1 MVLITDNLIPSQV
14 NKFELK
20 LEDVKKITAIQ
31 YAEKTEKITE
41 IDMDGKVRQVGE
53 RIVIDVNTALGS
65 ITKLNPSLQNLFL
78 DFLAVNWIDS
88 VKETTTK
95 MEDAEERVFEFIDL
109 DLDDVQ
115 EEYEVESD
123 AKKMLKEVRDCLSHF
138 KEVISDCNIPA
149 SLGVLESK
157 GYLETEGKEKILTE
171 TIMEKMKDNT
181 MKDIENVSF
190 LKDVLEED
198 YTKEEPRKKVSEK
211 RLERAKE
218 EYENSQNSEN
228 PMSEKDYEDKIER
241 IKRQTKRQSNTI
253 LDAADKSKPLF
264 NPKFLTDEV
273 ITVSRSK
280 KKDGSFGT
288 QVIVKIDTY
297 EYLRQWFI
305 SENLGDMDIKEG
317 EDAFIYYKKTNLDSD
332 KEEYNEKYDLHMK
345 NMSGKKQREWYNW
358 FSNMIVPQ
366 DRSKVRDSK
375 SKRVFENED
384 EYNKYIDGRKKEI
397 LEAQEEAK
405 KKSLEIINRE
415 APDLQNISEEL
426 YDLTVNTKNTLKGT
440 ITVGEIE
447 DIHRILGEIYDE
459 QGSSSAGD
467 ALEEELTEKQDFS
480 KSLLKSILKT
490 VDIIKK
496 SKKEV
501 LLVTEN
507 RKPKGAML
515 LLERNFTT
523 INDKVLDKNGTIKMG
538 REYLETLSD
547 EERKDIDKEMDELF
561 VSSNTNRM
569 GYDYEWYTDK
579 ERVQYLL
586 AKDRGNLMLD
596 FISDNITQDGS
607 IQGGGYTLYSVISNK
622 TFPKL
627 STDQAFNLINEELN
641 KLRNPKKF
649 VSVIKDYLKSNMK
662 PIKGLADIKSDIQ
675 KSLTPVDNQLK
686 VGTLILTYDLGT
698 GLEKA
703 LKSKKDFEKLIGDS
717 YKKYL
722 FQDKK
727 KDSEEKFDKITSDKG
742 RTAVSNISNIVEGT
756 NLIIEELNDI
766 ISDTMVF
773 RYEGD
778 EVLRDDN
785 INQEDVRALIISN
798 FLGTPTKNNTLRA
811 KTLATEITRNLKS
824 LNRKIINLENRYDVN
839 IQNII
844 NKEKELIS
852 RDMQSVLV
860 GYKKEIRNLGLPLLI
875 FEDKA
880 GGYIDEEGNKYE
892 PKDERFFKP
901 DMRVNTALYKK
912 YFEVRN
918 KDFMLWFGE
927 LSTQE
932 AKNLDSSELLSQFH
946 SRLQIDS
953 KEEIKELFDIR
964 RDEYTGLYNYI
975 MSENE
980 YNELTEKERGDS
992 AKKAIVD
999 LIELIEKAFST
1010 TNKVKLFNDFKKTEH
1025 FTWFMSDNF
1034 KISEAEKT
1042 FPNWFDGFKGYIID
1056 IKENALNEET
1066 PLKILTDSDITDSDL
1081 EKIFED
1087 IKQAQEYKP
1096 SKYDKETDIYFRNR
1110 RLTLPSPLTPSST
1123 SFGEYKQL
1131 LKASDIYGADEDI
1144 LYWIFLWMSKANRID
1159 TIESFAKY
1167 SKLSFSFD
1175 NYLKVPIQVLLDPD
1189 RKYRETGAPITRDGL
1204 LDVNQILSRYKKL
1217 YLEEIFTEKLESKEF
1232 LDKIEDI
1239 SFIVLMREKKN
1250 DFKLKEELDFNPF
1263 GQSVDPKIKTQR
1275 GGVRR
1280 KPEQIEVEVGGKNKD
1295 GTPKTTFKNKR
1306 TDRGQ
1311 RNINNQV
1318 FLNAKKRYN
1327 QLMRRL

>member
-1 MVLITDNLIPSQV
+1 MVLITDKLIPSQV
-14 NKFELK
+14 NKFELR

-41 IDMDGKVRQVGE
+41 IDMDGKARQVGE
-53 RIVIDVNTALGS
+53 RTVIDVNTALGS

-78 DFLAVNWIDS
+78 DFLAVSWIDS

-109 DLDDVQ
+109 ELGKVQ
-115 EEYEVESD
+115 EEYEVESN

-149 SLGVLESK
+149 SIGVLESK

-181 MKDIENVSF
+181 MKDIESVSF

-241 IKRQTKRQSNTI
+241 IKRQKNRQSNTI
-253 LDAADKSKPLF
+253 LNAADKSKPLF

-288 QVIVKIDTY
+288 QLIVKIDTY

-317 EDAFIYYKKTNLDSD
+317 EDAFIYYKRTNLDSD
-332 KEEYNEKYDLHMK
+332 NEEYNEKNELHLK

-358 FSNMIVPQ
+358 FEKMIVQQ
-366 DRSKVRDSK
+366 DRSKVRDAK
-375 SKRVFENED
+375 NKRVFENED
-384 EYNKYIDGRKKEI
+384 KYNEYIDGRKKEI

-415 APDLQNISEEL
+415 APDLQNISEQL
-426 YDLTVNTKNTLKGT
+426 YDLIVNTKNTLKGN

-447 DIHRILGEIYDE
+447 DLHIILGEVHDE

-523 INDKVLDKNGTIKMG
+523 INNKALDKNGTIKMG
-538 REYLETLSD
+538 RDYLETLSD
-547 EERKDIDKEMDELF
+547 EERKNIDKEMDELF
-561 VSSNTNRM
+561 ASNENTIVETE
-569 GYDYEWYTDK
+569 YSDK
-579 ERVQYLL
+579 ERIQYLL
-586 AKDRGNLMLD
+586 SNDRGNLMLD

-622 TFPKL
+622 TFPNL
-627 STDQAFNLINEELN
+627 STDRAFNLINEELD

-722 FQDKK
+722 FQDKE

-742 RTAVSNISNIVEGT
+742 RTAVTNISNIVEGT
-756 NLIIEELNDI
+756 NLIIDDLNDI

-798 FLGTPTKNNTLRA
+798 FLGTPTKNNTVRA

-824 LNRKIINLENRYDVN
+824 LNRKIINLENKYDVN

-844 NKEKELIS
+844 NKEKELTS
-852 RDMQSVLV
+852 RDMRSLLY
-860 GYKKEIRNLGLPLLI
+860 GYEEEIKNLGLPLLI
-875 FEDKA
+875 FENKT
-880 GGYIDEEGNKYE
+880 GGFIDEEGKEYK
-892 PKDERFFKP
+892 PKFGEFNRP
-901 DMRVNTALYKK
+901 DMEVDSRIYKK
-912 YFEVRN
+912 YFEVRK

-932 AKNLDSSELLSQFH
+932 AKNLDSSELLLQFH
-946 SRLQIDS
+946 SRLQVDS
-953 KEEIKELFDIR
+953 KEEIKELFTFR
-964 RDEYTGLYNYI
+964 PDEYTGLYNYI
-975 MSENE
+975 MSEDE
-980 YNELTEKERGDS
+980 YNKLKTEEAREDS
-992 AKKAIVD
+992 AEKAIVD

-1042 FPNWFDGFKGYIID
+1042 FPSWSDGFKNYIID

-1066 PLKILTDSDITDSDL
+1066 PLKVLTDSDITDSDL
-1081 EKIFED
+1081 EKIIED
-1087 IKQAQEYKP
+1087 IKEAQEYKP
-1096 SKYDKETDIYFRNR
+1096 SRYDKETDIS
-1110 RLTLPSPLTPSST
+1110 LPSSLTPSSI

-1131 LKASDIYGADEDI
+1131 LKASDIYSADEDI
-1144 LYWIFLWMSKANRID
+1144 LYWIFLWMSKTNRID

-1167 SKLSFSFD
+1167 SKMSFSFD

-1217 YLEEIFTEKLESKEF
+1217 YLEEIFTEKIESKDF

-1295 GTPKTTFKNKR
+1295 GTSKTKFKNKR

>member
-1 MVLITDNLIPSQV
+1 M
-14 NKFELK
+14 K
-20 LEDVKKITAIQ
+20 L
-31 YAEKTEKITE
+31 
-41 IDMDGKVRQVGE
+41 
-53 RIVIDVNTALGS
+53 L
-65 ITKLNPSLQNLFL
+65 
-78 DFLAVNWIDS
+78 
-88 VKETTTK
+88 
-95 MEDAEERVFEFIDL
+95 
-109 DLDDVQ
+109 
-115 EEYEVESD
+115 
-123 AKKMLKEVRDCLSHF
+123 VRDIYCTTQQAQSIINHF
-138 KEVISDCNIPA
+138 I
-149 SLGVLESK
+149 
-157 GYLETEGKEKILTE
+157 EK
-171 TIMEKMKDNT
+171 
-181 MKDIENVSF
+181 
-190 LKDVLEED
+190 
-198 YTKEEPRKKVSEK
+198 
-211 RLERAKE
+211 
-218 EYENSQNSEN
+218 
-228 PMSEKDYEDKIER
+228 
-241 IKRQTKRQSNTI
+241 
-253 LDAADKSKPLF
+253 
-264 NPKFLTDEV
+264 
-273 ITVSRSK
+273 
-280 KKDGSFGT
+280 
-288 QVIVKIDTY
+288 QVIG
-297 EYLRQWFI
+297 
-305 SENLGDMDIKEG
+305 LGG
-317 EDAFIYYKKTNLDSD
+317 
-332 KEEYNEKYDLHMK
+332 
-345 NMSGKKQREWYNW
+345 
-358 FSNMIVPQ
+358 
-366 DRSKVRDSK
+366 
-375 SKRVFENED
+375 
-384 EYNKYIDGRKKEI
+384 
-397 LEAQEEAK
+397 
-405 KKSLEIINRE
+405 
-415 APDLQNISEEL
+415 
-426 YDLTVNTKNTLKGT
+426 
-440 ITVGEIE
+440 
-447 DIHRILGEIYDE
+447 
-459 QGSSSAGD
+459 
-467 ALEEELTEKQDFS
+467 
-480 KSLLKSILKT
+480 LKT

-507 RKPKGAML
+507 RRPKGAML
-515 LLERNFTT
+515 LLERNLTT

-538 REYLETLSD
+538 RDYIETLSD
-547 EERKDIDKEMDELF
+547 EERKNIDKEMDELF
-561 VSSNTNRM
+561 ASNENTIVETE
-569 GYDYEWYTDK
+569 YSDK
-579 ERVQYLL
+579 ERIQYLL
-586 AKDRGNLMLD
+586 SNDRGNLMLD
-596 FISDNITQDGS
+596 FISDNIIQDGS

-627 STDQAFNLINEELN
+627 STERAFNLINEELD

-722 FQDKK
+722 FQDKE

-742 RTAVSNISNIVEGT
+742 RTAVTNISNIVEGT
-756 NLIIEELNDI
+756 NLIIDELNDI

-824 LNRKIINLENRYDVN
+824 LNRKIINLENKYDVN

-844 NKEKELIS
+844 NKEKELTS
-852 RDMQSVLV
+852 RDMRSLLY
-860 GYKKEIRNLGLPLLI
+860 GYEEEIKNLGLPLLI
-875 FEDKA
+875 FENKT
-880 GGYIDEEGNKYE
+880 GGFIDEEGKEYK
-892 PKDERFFKP
+892 PKFGEFNHP
-901 DMRVNTALYKK
+901 DMEVDSRIYKK
-912 YFEVRN
+912 YFEVRK

-932 AKNLDSSELLSQFH
+932 AKNLDSSELLLQFH
-946 SRLQIDS
+946 SRLQVDS
-953 KEEIKELFDIR
+953 KEEIKELFTFR
-964 RDEYTGLYNYI
+964 PDEYTGLYNYI
-975 MSENE
+975 MSEDE
-980 YNELTEKERGDS
+980 YNKLKTEEAREDS
-992 AKKAIVD
+992 AEKAIVD

-1042 FPNWFDGFKGYIID
+1042 FPSWFDGFKNYIID

-1066 PLKILTDSDITDSDL
+1066 PLKVLTDSDITDSDL
-1081 EKIFED
+1081 EKIIED
-1087 IKQAQEYKP
+1087 IKEAQEYKP
-1096 SKYDKETDIYFRNR
+1096 NRYDEETDIS
-1110 RLTLPSPLTPSST
+1110 LPSSLTPSSI

-1131 LKASDIYGADEDI
+1131 LKASDIYGADENI
-1144 LYWIFLWMSKANRID
+1144 LYWIFLWMSEVSRTE
-1159 TIESFAKY
+1159 TIEAFAKY
-1167 SKLSFSFD
+1167 SKMSFSFD
-1175 NYLKVPIQVLLDPD
+1175 NHLKVSIQELLDPD

-1204 LDVNQILSRYKKL
+1204 LNLNQILSRYKKL
-1217 YLEEIFTEKLESKEF
+1217 YLEEIFTGKLESKDF

-1295 GTPKTTFKNKR
+1295 GTPKTKFNNKR

>member
-1 MVLITDNLIPSQV
+1 MVLITDKLIPSQV

-41 IDMDGKVRQVGE
+41 IDMDGKARQVGE

-78 DFLAVNWIDS
+78 DFLAVSWIDS

-95 MEDAEERVFEFIDL
+95 MEDAEERVFDFIDL
-109 DLDDVQ
+109 DLDKVQ
-115 EEYEVESD
+115 EEYTDESN
-123 AKKMLKEVRDCLSHF
+123 AKKMLKEVRNCLSHF

-149 SLGVLESK
+149 SIGVLESK

-181 MKDIENVSF
+181 MKDIESVSF

-228 PMSEKDYEDKIER
+228 PMSKKDYEDKIER

-253 LDAADKSKPLF
+253 LNAVDKSKPLF

-317 EDAFIYYKKTNLDSD
+317 KDAFIYYKKTNLDAG

-345 NMSGKKQREWYNW
+345 NMSGKKQREWYKW
-358 FSNMIVPQ
+358 FSEMIVQQ
-366 DRSKVRDSK
+366 DRSKVREAK
-375 SKRVFENED
+375 NKRFFESEDKYNE
-384 EYNKYIDGRKKEI
+384 YIDGRKKEI

-440 ITVGEIE
+440 ITVDEIE
-447 DIHRILGEIYDE
+447 QIHRVLGEIYDE

-490 VDIIKK
+490 VDIIK

-561 VSSNTNRM
+561 ASSNANTIVET
-569 GYDYEWYTDK
+569 DYSDK

-586 AKDRGNLMLD
+586 SQDRGNLMLD
-596 FISDNITQDGS
+596 FLSDNITQDGS

-622 TFPKL
+622 TFPNL
-627 STDQAFNLINEELN
+627 STNQAFNLINEELD
-641 KLRNPKKF
+641 KLRNTKKF

-686 VGTLILTYDLGT
+686 VGTLILTYDLAT

-722 FQDKK
+722 FQDKE

-756 NLIIEELNDI
+756 NLMIEELSENIDETTI
-766 ISDTMVF
+766 W
-773 RYEGD
+773 RYEKSGI
-778 EVLRDDN
+778 VNDDD
-785 INQEDVRALIISN
+785 INKDDVREFIISN

-811 KTLATEITRNLKS
+811 KTLATEITRNLKF
-824 LNRKIINLENRYDVN
+824 LNRKIMNLQERYDVN

-844 NKEKELIS
+844 NNEKELDNES
-852 RDMQSVLV
+852 MRSVLV
-860 GYKKEIRNLGLPLLI
+860 GYKEELKNLGLPLLI
-875 FEDKA
+875 FENKT
-880 GGYIDEEGNKYE
+880 GGYIDEEGKKYT
-892 PKDERFFKP
+892 PKDERFFVP
-901 DMRVNTALYKK
+901 DMKVDTALYKK
-912 YFEVRN
+912 YFEVRK
-918 KDFMLWFGE
+918 KDFMLWFRE

-953 KEEIKELFDIR
+953 KEEIEELFQIFG
-964 RDEYTGLYNYI
+964 YSGLYNYI
-975 MSENE
+975 MSEKE
-980 YNELTEKERGDS
+980 YDESTEKERADS

-1010 TNKVKLFNDFKKTEH
+1010 TNKVKIFNDFKKTEH
-1025 FTWFMSDNF
+1025 FTWFMSNNF

-1042 FPNWFDGFKGYIID
+1042 FPSWFDGFKSYIID

-1066 PLKILTDSDITDSDL
+1066 PLKVLTDSEITDSDL
-1081 EKIFED
+1081 EKIIED
-1087 IKQAQEYKP
+1087 IKEAQEYKP
-1096 SKYDKETDIYFRNR
+1096 TVFDRE
-1110 RLTLPSPLTPSST
+1110 SST
-1123 SFGEYKQL
+1123 TFKKL
-1131 LKASDIYGADEDI
+1131 LKASDKYDADEDF
-1144 LYWIFLWMSKANRID
+1144 LYWVFFWMSETNRID

-1167 SKLSFSFD
+1167 SKMSFSFD

-1189 RKYRETGAPITRDGL
+1189 RKYRETGAPITNDGL
-1204 LDVNQILSRYKKL
+1204 LDVEQILSRYKKL
-1217 YLEEIFTEKLESKEF
+1217 YLEEIFTEKLESKDF

-1250 DFKLKEELDFNPF
+1250 EFKQKEELDFNPE

-1275 GGVRR
+1275 GGLRR

-1295 GTPKTTFKNKR
+1295 GTPKTKLKNKR

-1327 QLMRRL
+1327 TLMRRL

>member
-1 MVLITDNLIPSQV
+1 MVLITDKLIPSQV
-14 NKFELK
+14 NKFELR

-41 IDMDGKVRQVGE
+41 IDMDGKARQVGE

-78 DFLAVNWIDS
+78 DFLAVSWIDS

-109 DLDDVQ
+109 ELGKVQ
-115 EEYEVESD
+115 EEYEVESK

-149 SLGVLESK
+149 SIGVLESK

-171 TIMEKMKDNT
+171 TIMENMKDNT
-181 MKDIENVSF
+181 MKDIESVSF

-241 IKRQTKRQSNTI
+241 IKRQKNRQSNTI
-253 LDAADKSKPLF
+253 LNAADKSKPLF

-317 EDAFIYYKKTNLDSD
+317 EDAFIYYKRTNLDSD
-332 KEEYNEKYDLHMK
+332 NEEYNEKNELHLK
-345 NMSGKKQREWYNW
+345 NMSGTKQREWYNW
-358 FSNMIVPQ
+358 FEKMIVRQ
-366 DRSKVRDSK
+366 DRSKVRDAK
-375 SKRVFENED
+375 NKRVFENED
-384 EYNKYIDGRKKEI
+384 KYNEYIDGRKKEI

-405 KKSLEIINRE
+405 KKSLENINRE
-415 APDLQNISEEL
+415 APDLQNISEQL
-426 YDLTVNTKNTLKGT
+426 YDLIVDTKNTLKGN

-447 DIHRILGEIYDE
+447 DIHRVLGEVHDE

-507 RKPKGAML
+507 RRPKGAML
-515 LLERNFTT
+515 LLERNLTT

-538 REYLETLSD
+538 RDYIETLSD
-547 EERKDIDKEMDELF
+547 EERKNIDKEMDELF
-561 VSSNTNRM
+561 ASNENTIVETE
-569 GYDYEWYTDK
+569 YSDK
-579 ERVQYLL
+579 ERIQYLL
-586 AKDRGNLMLD
+586 SNDRGNLMLD
-596 FISDNITQDGS
+596 FISDNIIQDGS

-627 STDQAFNLINEELN
+627 STERAFNLINEELD

-722 FQDKK
+722 FQDKE

-742 RTAVSNISNIVEGT
+742 RTAVTNISNIVEGT
-756 NLIIEELNDI
+756 N
-766 ISDTMVF
+766 
-773 RYEGD
+773 
-778 EVLRDDN
+778 
-785 INQEDVRALIISN
+785 
-798 FLGTPTKNNTLRA
+798 NN
-811 KTLATEITRNLKS
+811 
-824 LNRKIINLENRYDVN
+824 
-839 IQNII
+839 
-844 NKEKELIS
+844 
-852 RDMQSVLV
+852 
-860 GYKKEIRNLGLPLLI
+860 
-875 FEDKA
+875 
-880 GGYIDEEGNKYE
+880 
-892 PKDERFFKP
+892 
-901 DMRVNTALYKK
+901 
-912 YFEVRN
+912 
-918 KDFMLWFGE
+918 
-927 LSTQE
+927 
-932 AKNLDSSELLSQFH
+932 
-946 SRLQIDS
+946 
-953 KEEIKELFDIR
+953 
-964 RDEYTGLYNYI
+964 
-975 MSENE
+975 
-980 YNELTEKERGDS
+980 
-992 AKKAIVD
+992 
-999 LIELIEKAFST
+999 
-1010 TNKVKLFNDFKKTEH
+1010 
-1025 FTWFMSDNF
+1025 
-1034 KISEAEKT
+1034 
-1042 FPNWFDGFKGYIID
+1042 
-1056 IKENALNEET
+1056 
-1066 PLKILTDSDITDSDL
+1066 
-1081 EKIFED
+1081 
-1087 IKQAQEYKP
+1087 
-1096 SKYDKETDIYFRNR
+1096 
-1110 RLTLPSPLTPSST
+1110 
-1123 SFGEYKQL
+1123 
-1131 LKASDIYGADEDI
+1131 
-1144 LYWIFLWMSKANRID
+1144 
-1159 TIESFAKY
+1159 
-1167 SKLSFSFD
+1167 
-1175 NYLKVPIQVLLDPD
+1175 
-1189 RKYRETGAPITRDGL
+1189 
-1204 LDVNQILSRYKKL
+1204 
-1217 YLEEIFTEKLESKEF
+1217 
-1232 LDKIEDI
+1232 
-1239 SFIVLMREKKN
+1239 
-1250 DFKLKEELDFNPF
+1250 
-1263 GQSVDPKIKTQR
+1263 
-1275 GGVRR
+1275 
-1280 KPEQIEVEVGGKNKD
+1280 
-1295 GTPKTTFKNKR
+1295 
-1306 TDRGQ
+1306 
-1311 RNINNQV
+1311 
-1318 FLNAKKRYN
+1318 
-1327 QLMRRL
+1327 